1 MDRNTR
7 NIINKAQTKISSLKE
22 LTGQDRSKKFNIPF
36 LLNNND
42 GDTSNVIN
50 VNKIGDLTSSSSG
63 SGSVFGYS
71 SEVNADK
78 VHTAIDGLVDDI
90 TALTGKVNLII
101 RALKEQN
108 IIR

>member
-22 LTGQDRSKKFNIPF
+22 LTGQDKSKKFNIPF
-36 LLNNND
+36 LLDELDAATFKGN
-42 GDTSNVIN
+42 S
-50 VNKIGDLTSSSSG
+50 LSTSSSL
-63 SGSVFGYS
+63 
-71 SEVNADK
+71 ADDEIEACLG
-78 VHTAIDGLVDDI
+78 AI
-90 TALTGKVNLII
+90 AGKVNLII

>member
-36 LLNNND
+36 LLD
-42 GDTSNVIN
+42 E
-50 VNKIGDLTSSSSG
+50 LHSSSSG
-63 SGSVFGYS
+63 FSGNKLTS
-71 SEVNADK
+71 SATPTVTELETDV
-78 VHTAIDGLVDDI
+78 G
-90 TALTGKVNLII
+90 ALAGKVNLII

>member
-50 VNKIGDLTSSSSG
+50 V
-63 SGSVFGYS
+63 
-71 SEVNADK
+71 
-78 VHTAIDGLVDDI
+78 
-90 TALTGKVNLII
+90 
-101 RALKEQN
+101 
-108 IIR
+108 

>member
-7 NIINKAQTKISSLKE
+7 NIINKAQTKISALKE

-36 LLNNND
+36 LLDELDAATFKGN
-42 GDTSNVIN
+42 S
-50 VNKIGDLTSSSSG
+50 LSTSSSLADDEIEACLG
-63 SGSVFGYS
+63 SI
-71 SEVNADK
+71 A
-78 VHTAIDGLVDDI
+78 
-90 TALTGKVNLII
+90 GKVNLII